1 MCVQYVERK
10 QNIWYI
16 LQGNINFY
24 IKIKRSIILIL
35 LLVVLGGFTKMYK
48 KFFLWLQLLA
58 AKNNDINLSLI
69 DRLKAKVSYN
79 IYWLY
84 NDCNLMLESLRKINI
99 SNDIISCFLDE
110 NIKVQVES
118 IYSYVIFNN
127 LYLITIE
134 DKEFPRD
141 LIDKENNVFC
151 YISNKKVNMNNKN
164 IYLYFNEYYTKFAR
178 NLIKYFA
185 KIIIEERANLI
196 TEFDYLEKTEVTD
209 FNNLKFNVINSN
221 NYIILLDNKY
231 IDRFKMKIIDSII
244 IIEARYEKQIVNI
257 VDKFIEENKDIF
269 VVPSNI
275 FRKNSYFSNY
285 LIKQGADII
294 LNKND
299 LKFILNRIIC

>member
-1 MCVQYVERK
+1 
-10 QNIWYI
+10 
-16 LQGNINFY
+16 
-24 IKIKRSIILIL
+24 
-35 LLVVLGGFTKMYK
+35 MYK

-79 IYWLY
+79 IYLLY

-244 IIEARYEKQIVNI
+244 IIEARYKKQIVNI